1 MMMKKN
7 PIDDILLE
15 QGFNEKEAIAF
26 WDILK
31 YARAS
36 QTISSKDSLKNYIK
50 NQIDTLIGNED

>member
-15 QGFNEKEAIAF
+15 QGFNEEEAIVF

>member
-15 QGFNEKEAIAF
+15 QGFNEKEAIVF

>member
-1 MMMKKN
+1 MKKN

>member
-50 NQIDTLIGNED
+50 YQIDTLIGNED